1 MPLQLQYRLF
11 SNLLQMEKGEGEI
24 KHLLFTHVWIF
35 NIFFPLIASPL
46 SSSSVN
52 SPRAEFRSQKY
63 VRSIQIFPNALSNSL
78 LNSEKCYLWKYIYAF
93 HKPKARYWC
102 HLLWAITTIYSLY
115 RKCSQFIQITE
126 FEWLLPRW
134 IQHLS
139 THRLLC
145 AVPRNCLPSPHGSVH
160 RL

>member
-93 HKPKARYWC
+93 HKPKARY
-102 HLLWAITTIYSLY
+102 
-115 RKCSQFIQITE
+115 
-126 FEWLLPRW
+126 
-134 IQHLS
+134 
-139 THRLLC
+139 
-145 AVPRNCLPSPHGSVH
+145 
-160 RL
+160 